1 LFPLGFRT
9 VRASSVDDRTK
20 SDFFNSLL
28 VHDRPRRQAPR
39 PSSRVKNG
47 DYHLEADRGRR
58 RLASFSSGASALDA
72 IGGEA
77 AALTGLQRK
86 TSRLAANPGA
96 KRSATVSAAAERLVV
111 FTLGTAAGRAFHT
124 RAHLRPLAEAHERPA
139 VAAVVHGRS
148 AAVAAEAHE
157 RQAAAVVHGR
167 PAAGAHER
175 QAAAAEPHE
184 RPAAAVVHERPAAV
198 ASVVHGRPAAVVA
211 GARGRPAVAAVV
223 HGRPAAVAGAHGR
236 PAVAALVHGR
246 PAAVVRERPEVVVH
260 ERPEVAARSAR
271 LPGQSKVD

>member
-1 LFPLGFRT
+1 M
-9 VRASSVDDRTK
+9 
-20 SDFFNSLL
+20 
-28 VHDRPRRQAPR
+28 
-39 PSSRVKNG
+39 KNG

-167 PAAGAHER
+167 PAAVAAGAHER

-198 ASVVHGRPAAVVA
+198 ASVVHGRPAAV
-211 GARGRPAVAAVV
+211 
-223 HGRPAAVAGAHGR
+223 AGAHGR
-236 PAVAALVHGR
+236 PAVAA
-246 PAAVVRERPEVVVH
+246 VVH